1 MRVFGLIVNIMVVL
15 SSLFGNGEGT
25 RRALRGFIT
34 FMAVIYGI
42 RILLY
47 TGFAILPVIII
58 IWAISNVAVPF
69 LRGFAYSFR
78 KER

>member
-1 MRVFGLIVNIMVVL
+1 MLGFVIMMLIF

-25 RRALRGFIT
+25 RRALRGFVT

-58 IWAISNVAVPF
+58 IWAVSNVAVPF
-69 LRGFAYSFR
+69 LRGFVYSFR